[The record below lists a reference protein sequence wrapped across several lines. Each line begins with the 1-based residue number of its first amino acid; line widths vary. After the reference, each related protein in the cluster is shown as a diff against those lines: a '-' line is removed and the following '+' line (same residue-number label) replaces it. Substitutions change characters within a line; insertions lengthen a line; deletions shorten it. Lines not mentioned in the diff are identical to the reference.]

1 MSKVGMKILKS
12 YLKRRLDDPLWR
24 FRPLEVYEISK
35 SANGIFN
42 ANHPIFEMK
51 SDNREFEDKG
61 ESDNTC
67 LEFWNEIFN
76 FGYFSVNDVK
86 DLKISASEFVKMCE
100 SKYKGVFGLSE
111 SQTVRY
117 VIAQSVSSFIGIQN
131 PKKSTFA
138 MNSIKSTI
146 KAHADFDV
154 VEKPWLIKNL
164 KFAFDHVSH
173 FRKMDKSYTDLLM
186 NAKTS
191 SSSIKGKGNFRDFV
205 FQNSLESILDALDE
219 VPLFI
224 YLGTRSDRRGKFR
237 LICSFDG
244 RLRVV
249 DFLLNNGSYDLCE
262 GDGILAKFTTEGYN
276 NEQLWEQM
284 AIMSDR
290 ANNKIMVCIDYK
302 GYDTQISLQEYL
314 SISLELNK
322 YRINDPIFTEI
333 LNWYRD
339 WMIQPK
345 PLLSSSAEVLS
356 VLVPVYQTLASG
368 LHGTH
373 SFENLIGISTML
385 EAAKRGVKFYGFW
398 SNGDDQNALISKH
411 HLNAYIEFLN
421 QYFRI
426 SWEKSLINNRLTVWS
441 KLWFATDFHPCWEI
455 GTIRSIWE
463 REGGEVNF
471 VESSKF
477 QSNYTKILQA
487 AIILIRLGYDRR
499 RIMYWIEKLS
509 DICEIDPY
517 RIPKYLNN
525 LNASSNSRTIDVE
538 PHGLMAYK
546 GELMAKTFR
555 LKSLNVNNY
564 FDMFY
569 NMFKNRIFYNL
580 NVNEIE
586 YHDQGLR
593 FGISK
598 GIRYN
603 EMIPRDVP
611 WLFKRIYT
619 GVEYPHYEVLN
630 RDFLQ
635 GTKSYDGLCS
645 RSYVYSD
652 MYTLALAINDR
663 NRYMWNRI
671 VNK

>member
-1 MSKVGMKILKS
+1 ML
-12 YLKRRLDDPLWR
+12 RRLDDPTWR
-24 FRPLEVYEISK
+24 FSRAEIDAISE
-35 SANGIFN
+35 SANGVFN
-42 ANHPIFEMK
+42 SKHPVFEMK
-51 SDNREFEDKG
+51 SDFSEFEDKG
-61 ESDNTC
+61 VSDSVC
-67 LEFWNEIFN
+67 VEFWNEIFDH
-76 FGYFSVNDVK
+76 GYFSVNTVS
-86 DLKISASEFVKMCE
+86 DLKLCASEFIKACE
-100 SKYKGVFGLSE
+100 NKFKGVYGMSE

-117 VIAQSVSSFIGIQN
+117 VTAQSASAFIGIQN
-131 PKKSTFA
+131 PKKSSFA
-138 MNSIKSTI
+138 MDSIRKTIKS
-146 KAHADFDV
+146 HSDFEV
-154 VEKPWLIKNL
+154 VDKPWLLHNL
-164 KFAFDHVSH
+164 EFVFRNVCH
-173 FRKMDKSYTDLLM
+173 FRKMDKSYVDLIM

-191 SSSIKGKGNFRDFV
+191 SSSIRGEGNFRDFV
-205 FQNSLESILDALDE
+205 FQNSLDSIIQSSGD

-244 RLRVV
+244 RFRVV

-262 GDGILAKFTTEGYN
+262 GDGILSKYTTEGFN
-276 NEQLWEQM
+276 SEQLWEQM
-284 AIMSDR
+284 AVMSDR
-290 ANNKIMVCIDYK
+290 SNKIMVCIDYK
-302 GYDTQISLQEYL
+302 GYDTQLSLIEYLNISLA
-314 SISLELNK
+314 LNK
-322 YRINDPIFTEI
+322 YRINDTIFSEI
-333 LNWYRD
+333 INWYSD

-345 PLLSSSAEVLS
+345 PLLSSTANKFDI
-356 VLVPVYQTLASG
+356 LVPVYRTLASG

-385 EAAKRGVKFYGFW
+385 EASKRGVKFHGFW
-398 SNGDDQNALISKH
+398 SNGDDQNALIDTH
-411 HLNAYIEFLN
+411 HLDAYIEFLN
-421 QYFRI
+421 KYFRI
-426 SWEKSLINNRLTVWS
+426 SWDKSLINNRLTVWS
-441 KLWFATDFHPCWEI
+441 KLWFARDFHPCWEI
-455 GTIRSIWE
+455 GTVRSLWE
-463 REGGEVNF
+463 REGGEVSF
-471 VESSKF
+471 VEDSKF

-487 AIILIRLGYDRR
+487 AITLIRLGYDRR

-509 DICEIDPY
+509 DACEIDPY

-525 LNASSNSRTIDVE
+525 LNASSNSRTLDVE
-538 PHGLMAYK
+538 PIGLMSYK

-569 NMFKNRIFYNL
+569 NMFKNRIFYSL

-586 YHDQGLR
+586 YHDQGLK

-603 EMIPRDVP
+603 KMIPRDVP
-611 WLFKRIYT
+611 WLFRRIYT
-619 GVEYPHYEVLN
+619 GVEYPHYEALN

-652 MYTLALAINDR
+652 MYTLAIAINDR